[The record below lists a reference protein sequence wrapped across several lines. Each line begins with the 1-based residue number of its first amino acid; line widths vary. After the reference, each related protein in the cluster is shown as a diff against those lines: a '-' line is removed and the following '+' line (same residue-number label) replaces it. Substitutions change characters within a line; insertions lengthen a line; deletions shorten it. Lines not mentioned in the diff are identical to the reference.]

1 LRRKEII
8 WKEEKRS
15 SMRGEEN
22 CGMRKSIICNIR
34 QITLR
39 RKRALKIK
47 VFNVT
52 HTIEVRHACSTLA
65 RKPGATSD
73 A

>member
-1 LRRKEII
+1 
-8 WKEEKRS
+8 
-15 SMRGEEN
+15 M
-22 CGMRKSIICNIR
+22 CNIR

-39 RKRALKIK
+39 RKSVLKIK
-47 VFNVT
+47 VFNAT